1 MDMDWDR
8 LRIFHIVVQA
18 GSLTDAGHALNVSQ
32 SAVSRQISSLEKSI
46 GVSLFNR
53 HPRGLILTEQGE
65 HLFKITRE
73 MFAQVNSISSI
84 ISESRDG
91 LSGTLKVATT
101 VAIGS
106 VWLASRLKQF
116 MQTYPKLKLNISLTD
131 GDVDFTMREADVAIN
146 YHQSMPSSDVV
157 QKPLGSV
164 RMGIYASK
172 EYVRQYGIPTTPE
185 ELDNHRLIVFGE
197 TLQAPAA
204 NVSWLLRFGAKPGT
218 LRVPFLSI
226 NNAYGML
233 QAVKGGIGIA
243 ILADFLADDHDDII
257 ELFADVQTP
266 TMTMYF
272 TYPSAL
278 DGLGRIRA
286 LYEFTKKELGARK
299 ANNKK

>member
-1 MDMDWDR
+1 MDWDR

-53 HPRGLILTEQGE
+53 HPRGLVLTEQGE

-73 MFAQVNSISSI
+73 MFAQVNSIGSI

-91 LSGTLKVATT
+91 LSGTLKVSTT

-116 MQTYPKLKLNISLTD
+116 SKNYPKLKLNITLTD

-146 YHQSMPSSDVV
+146 YHQAIPSSGVM
-157 QKPLGSV
+157 QKPLGTV

-172 EYVRQYGIPTTPE
+172 DYIKQYGIPTSPE
-185 ELDNHRLIVFGE
+185 DLDNHRLIVFGD
-197 TLQAPAA
+197 TLPAPAA
-204 NVSWLLRFGAKPGT
+204 NASWLLRFGAKPGN
-218 LRVPFLSI
+218 LRTPFLSI

-233 QAVKGGIGIA
+233 QAVRGGVGVA
-243 ILADFLADDHDDII
+243 ILADFLADDHEDII
-257 ELFADVQTP
+257 ELFGNLQTP

-272 TYPSAL
+272 TYPNSL

-286 LYEFTKKELGARK
+286 LYEFMKTEL
-299 ANNKK
+299 NNKKIKK